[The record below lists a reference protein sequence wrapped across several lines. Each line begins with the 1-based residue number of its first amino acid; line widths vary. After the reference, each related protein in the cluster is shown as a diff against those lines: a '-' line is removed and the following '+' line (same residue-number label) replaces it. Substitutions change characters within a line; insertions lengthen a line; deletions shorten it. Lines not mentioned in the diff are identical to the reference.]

1 MKNQK
6 NNKNQKLRVNLKRLQ
21 LIKVNL
27 QQIKK
32 AILNLKKHQQKKLL
46 RILKSLKQSKIQ
58 LMML

>member
-46 RILKSLKQSKIQ
+46 RILGES
-58 LMML
+58 